1 MDVRED
7 DLLALVPEGVYVDG
21 KVQTGQAV
29 TIRDGR
35 IVQVGA
41 IPDGADVL
49 RLPNR
54 LLVPGLVNAH
64 SHAFQRAIRGRTESR
79 EPGRE
84 SDDFWS
90 WRERMYHAAL
100 RLDPDDLEA
109 VSRMAFLEMVLSGI
123 TAVGE
128 FHYLHHPAEGGRYA
142 DPDELAL
149 RVFHAAKTV
158 GIRIV
163 LLRVGYARAG
173 HDRPAH
179 PRQMRFVDERVEDVI
194 EAADRLAA
202 RGIAVG
208 LAPHSVRALP
218 LPWIRAMAEHARRNG
233 WPLHM
238 HVSEQPREIEQCL
251 AEHGLRPVALLD
263 REGLVDERF
272 TGVHAIH
279 LAPEEI
285 EALGR
290 ARANVC
296 ACPTTERNL
305 GDGIVP
311 ARELFALG
319 ATISFGT
326 DSQVEIAPLQDARSL
341 EYHLRLQGLER
352 AVLAPEGRGEAD
364 ALANRLLDA
373 ATIGGARSLGLD
385 DAGRLAPG
393 ASADFFAVD
402 LDDPSVCGSDPATWI
417 PNLVFSAE
425 RTAIRDVWVAGE
437 RIVKDG
443 SHPLQREIVDAF
455 QRVMR
460 RLWA

>member
-1 MDVRED
+1 WRRPACGRSSAAGTSRSARSPARTPPSTCRRWSRCSGASSPARPTPAWRARTFAAAPRRTRSRLLCLRAVRPSSSRCGEHHRRLRPRGTARRAGLLGCAPVRGGSGPRGHGPTLAMDVRED

-326 DSQVEIAPLQDARSL
+326 DSQVEIAPL
-341 EYHLRLQGLER
+341 
-352 AVLAPEGRGEAD
+352 
-364 ALANRLLDA
+364 
-373 ATIGGARSLGLD
+373 
-385 DAGRLAPG
+385 
-393 ASADFFAVD
+393 
-402 LDDPSVCGSDPATWI
+402 
-417 PNLVFSAE
+417 
-425 RTAIRDVWVAGE
+425 
-437 RIVKDG
+437 
-443 SHPLQREIVDAF
+443 
-455 QRVMR
+455 
-460 RLWA
+460 